1 METSQNNIHSIE
13 SEREESSNVSND
25 SIIGSNGNLRRISS
39 IFCSCC
45 RLCPYLVPIGASHTE
60 SATGGG
66 TEIEM
71 EERDAIDLDMEV
83 RSREAHGTMEL
94 DFIDEADDEEYVEK
108 LVDSRQQIRGQIP

>member
-1 METSQNNIHSIE
+1 
-13 SEREESSNVSND
+13 
-25 SIIGSNGNLRRISS
+25 
-39 IFCSCC
+39 
-45 RLCPYLVPIGASHTE
+45 
-60 SATGGG
+60 
-66 TEIEM
+66 M